1 MPFLYNGENGDDDY
15 IDDPGGGD
23 DIFYL
28 MDHTL
33 PEPYITYIIF
43 LIFAWWWI
51 GSYACLSQ
59 LGCEGQNRDQKVLIC
74 FRIMIMTAY

>member
-1 MPFLYNGENGDDDY
+1 MPFLYNGEYGDDDY

-33 PEPYITYIIF
+33 PEPYITYILYFSF
-43 LIFAWWWI
+43 LPDGGMDHMLALASLAVRDKI
-51 GSYACLSQ
+51 GTKKY
-59 LGCEGQNRDQKVLIC
+59 
-74 FRIMIMTAY
+74 